1 MAKRLRDTTPPVE
14 AAAIELR
21 QRATQAELPLWQLI
35 RNRQLDGL
43 KFRRQDPVSRYILDF
58 YCAEARLAIEI
69 DGEIHRDQGE
79 MVNFRSDYLASVG
92 IQVLRFSNSD
102 ILDRPNAVLREIRSA
117 CRLRVDPVN
126 DPDD

>member
-1 MAKRLRDTTPPVE
+1 
-14 AAAIELR
+14 
-21 QRATQAELPLWQLI
+21 
-35 RNRQLDGL
+35 
-43 KFRRQDPVSRYILDF
+43 
-58 YCAEARLAIEI
+58 
-69 DGEIHRDQGE
+69 